1 LGPKSQ
7 PAGYHYQG
15 GFFDSSDRA
24 VKKQNDKEKIEFF
37 RKDYIKTLE
46 QYAAENIL
54 RMDYLITAAN
64 K

>member
-1 LGPKSQ
+1 
-7 PAGYHYQG
+7 
-15 GFFDSSDRA
+15 